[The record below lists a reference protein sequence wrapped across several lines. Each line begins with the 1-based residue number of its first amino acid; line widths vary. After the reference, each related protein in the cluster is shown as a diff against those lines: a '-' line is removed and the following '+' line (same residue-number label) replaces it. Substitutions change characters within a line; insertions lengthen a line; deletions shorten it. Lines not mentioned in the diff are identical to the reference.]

1 MLYDYHSM
9 NITFKCIICTFK
21 VITMRHPAKQLALT
35 EQIRTE
41 IHKGQYDDNQKLPTE
56 SEYSKRFGVSR
67 QTVRKALDALEA
79 EQLITRIQGSG
90 SYVNKGTVSPPKTG
104 QIAVICTYISEYI
117 FPSILRG
124 VENVT
129 KEKDYQLLIN
139 STNNSIASERSILSK
154 LVENPVDGIIVEGTK
169 TALPNPNKEFYFSL
183 AAKGI
188 PIVFINGFYPDVVG
202 ENVIHLVTDDYA
214 GGYLATSELIRA
226 GHRNICGIFKSDDRQ
241 GTERYSG
248 YMDAIVRLGAEV
260 RDNNVIWFTTESQDL
275 LYRNIGNLL
284 EKTDSACTG
293 VVCYNDQIASA
304 VIRCC
309 ENREGNAIRDV
320 ASFDKCLSITS
331 ETIDF
336 VSYPHPR
343 ERMGT
348 IAAEKLFNMISGRH
362 EESVVFPWE

>member
-1 MLYDYHSM
+1 MKKYIQLY
-9 NITFKCIICTFK
+9 NLLK
-21 VITMRHPAKQLALT
+21 
-35 EQIRTE
+35 EQITQNAL
-41 IHKGQYDDNQKLPTE
+41 IPGTQLPTE
-56 SEYSKRFGVSR
+56 HAIAAKYQVSR
-67 QTVRKALDALEA
+67 QTVRQALDL
-79 EQLITRIQGSG
+79 LRRDGYISSVQGSG
-90 SYVNKGTVSPPKTG
+90 SYVNKPPVSSPKTR

-154 LVENPVDGIIVEGTK
+154 LADNPVDGIIVEGTK
-169 TALPNPNKEFYFSL
+169 TALPNPNREFYFSL

-188 PIVFINGFYPDVVG
+188 PIVFINGFYPDVTG

-260 RDNNVIWFTTESQDL
+260 RDNNVIWFTTESKDMLYRSICDL
-275 LYRNIGNLL
+275 LN
-284 EKTDSACTG
+284 KTDRTCTG
-293 VVCYNDQIASA
+293 AVCYNDQIAST

-309 ENREGNAIRDV
+309 ESREGNAIRAV
-320 ASFDKCLSITS
+320 ASFDQCLGITS
-331 ETIDF
+331 ETIGF

-343 ERMGT
+343 EKMGT

>member
-1 MLYDYHSM
+1 MLYDG
-9 NITFKCIICTFK
+9 ITINSNGQDAADMKKSIKQNAII
-21 VITMRHPAKQLALT
+21 A
-35 EQIRTE
+35 QIKEE
-41 IHKGQYDDNQKLPTE
+41 IGQGKYANGEKLPTE
-56 SEYSKRFGVSR
+56 AEYSALFHVSR
-67 QTVRKALDALEA
+67 QTVRKALDTLEA

-90 SYVNKGTVSPPKTG
+90 SYVNKPAVSSPKTG

>member
-1 MLYDYHSM
+1 MLYDG
-9 NITFKCIICTFK
+9 ITSNPNGQDAADMKKPIKQNVIIDK
-21 VITMRHPAKQLALT
+21 IKA
-35 EQIRTE
+35 E
-41 IHKGQYDDNQKLPTE
+41 INSGKYENGDKMPTE
-56 SEYSKRFGVSR
+56 AEYSALYHVSR
-67 QTVRKALDALEA
+67 QTVRKALNVLEA
-79 EQLITRIQGSG
+79 EQIITRIQGSG
-90 SYVNKGTVSPPKTG
+90 SYVNSRTVSPPKTG

-169 TALPNPNKEFYFSL
+169 TALPNPNREFYFSL
-183 AAKGI
+183 AAMGI
-188 PIVFINGFYPDVVG
+188 PIVFINSFYPDVMV
-202 ENVIHLVTDDYA
+202 ENVIYLVTDDYA
-214 GGYLATSELIRA
+214 GGYLAASEMIRA

-260 RDNNVIWFTTESQDL
+260 RDNNVIWFSTESKDFLLQNIGDL
-275 LYRNIGNLL
+275 LMKID
-284 EKTDSACTG
+284 KTCTG
-293 VVCYNDQIASA
+293 AVCYNDQIAST
-304 VIRCC
+304 VIRYC
-309 ENREGNAIRDV
+309 ESSEERPIRTV
-320 ASFDKCLSITS
+320 ASFDKCLPISS

-336 VSYPHPR
+336 ISYPHPK
-343 ERMGT
+343 EKMGT
-348 IAAEKLFNMISGRH
+348 VAAEKLFNMISGRH

>member
-1 MLYDYHSM
+1 M
-9 NITFKCIICTFK
+9 KK
-21 VITMRHPAKQLALT
+21 PAKQNAIFT
-35 EQIRTE
+35 QIKEE
-41 IHKGQYDDNQKLPTE
+41 IGQGKYANGDKLPTE
-56 SEYSKRFGVSR
+56 AEYSALFHVSR

-90 SYVNKGTVSPPKTG
+90 SYVNKPAVSSPKTG

-154 LVENPVDGIIVEGTK
+154 LADNPVDGIIVEGTK
-169 TALPNPNKEFYFSL
+169 TALPNPNREFYFSL

-188 PIVFINGFYPDVVG
+188 PIVFINGFYPDVTG

-241 GTERYSG
+241 GTERYAG

-260 RDNNVIWFTTESQDL
+260 RDNNVIWFTTESKEMLCQD
-275 LYRNIGNLL
+275 IGNLMK
-284 EKTDSACTG
+284 KTDRECTG

-304 VIRCC
+304 VIRYC
-309 ENREGNAIRDV
+309 ESSEEHPIRTV
-320 ASFDKCLSITS
+320 ASFDKCLPISS

-336 VSYPHPR
+336 ISYPHPK
-343 ERMGT
+343 EKMGT
-348 IAAEKLFNMISGRH
+348 IAAEKLFNMISGRR
-362 EESVVFPWE
+362 EESIVFPWE

>member
-1 MLYDYHSM
+1 MKKPIKQ
-9 NITFKCIICTFK
+9 NVIIDK
-21 VITMRHPAKQLALT
+21 IKA
-35 EQIRTE
+35 E
-41 IHKGQYDDNQKLPTE
+41 INSGKYENGDKMPTE
-56 SEYSKRFGVSR
+56 VEYSALYHVSR

-90 SYVNKGTVSPPKTG
+90 SYVNRPAVSSRKTG

-154 LVENPVDGIIVEGTK
+154 LADNPVDGIIVEGTK
-169 TALPNPNKEFYFSL
+169 TALPNPNREFYFSL

-248 YMDAIVRLGAEV
+248 YMDAIIRLGAEV
-260 RDNNVIWFTTESQDL
+260 RDNNVIWFTTESKDM
-275 LYRNIGNLL
+275 LYRNIGDLL
-284 EKTDSACTG
+284 KKTDKTCTG
-293 VVCYNDQIASA
+293 AVCYNDQIASA
-304 VIRCC
+304 VIQCC
-309 ENREGNAIRDV
+309 ESRDGNAIRAV
-320 ASFDKCLSITS
+320 ASFDKCLPITS

-343 ERMGT
+343 EKMGT
-348 IAAEKLFNMISGRH
+348 VAAEKLFNMISGRH

>member
-1 MLYDYHSM
+1 MKKYIQLY
-9 NITFKCIICTFK
+9 NLLK
-21 VITMRHPAKQLALT
+21 
-35 EQIRTE
+35 EQITQNAL
-41 IHKGQYDDNQKLPTE
+41 IPGTQLPTE
-56 SEYSKRFGVSR
+56 HAIAAKYQVSR
-67 QTVRKALDALEA
+67 QTVRQALDL
-79 EQLITRIQGSG
+79 LRRDGYISSVQGSG
-90 SYVNKGTVSPPKTG
+90 SYVNKPPVSSPKTR

-154 LVENPVDGIIVEGTK
+154 LADNPVDGIIVEGTK
-169 TALPNPNKEFYFSL
+169 TALPNPNREFYFSL

-248 YMDAIVRLGAEV
+248 YMDAIIRLGAEV
-260 RDNNVIWFTTESQDL
+260 RDNNVIWFTTESKDMLYRSICDL
-275 LYRNIGNLL
+275 LN
-284 EKTDSACTG
+284 KTDRTCTG
-293 VVCYNDQIASA
+293 AVCYNDQIAST

-309 ENREGNAIRDV
+309 ESREGNAIRAV
-320 ASFDKCLSITS
+320 ASFDQCLGITS
-331 ETIDF
+331 ETIGF

-343 ERMGT
+343 EKMGT
-348 IAAEKLFNMISGRH
+348 IAAEKLFNMISGKH

>member
-1 MLYDYHSM
+1 MKKPVKQ
-9 NITFKCIICTFK
+9 N
-21 VITMRHPAKQLALT
+21 VITDKIKA
-35 EQIRTE
+35 E
-41 IHKGQYDDNQKLPTE
+41 INSGKYNNGDKIPTE
-56 SEYSKRFGVSR
+56 AEYSALYHVSR
-67 QTVRKALDALEA
+67 QTVRKALNVLEA

-90 SYVNKGTVSPPKTG
+90 SYVNIRTVPSPKTG

-129 KEKDYQLLIN
+129 KEKNYQLLIN

-183 AAKGI
+183 AAMGI
-188 PIVFINGFYPDVVG
+188 PIVFINGFYPDVTR

-214 GGYLATSELIRA
+214 GGYLATSELIQA
-226 GHRNICGIFKSDDRQ
+226 GHQNICGIFKSDDRQ

-248 YMDAIVRLGAEV
+248 YMDAIIRLGAKV
-260 RDNNVIWFTTESQDL
+260 QDNNVIWFTTESKNL
-275 LYRNIGNLL
+275 LYRSIGDLL
-284 EKTDSACTG
+284 EKTDRTCTG
-293 VVCYNDQIASA
+293 AVCYNDQIASA
-304 VIRCC
+304 VIRYC
-309 ENREGNAIRDV
+309 ESHDDNAIRAV
-320 ASFDKCLSITS
+320 VSFDKCLGISS

-336 VSYPHPR
+336 VSYPHPK
-343 ERMGT
+343 EKMGT

>member
-1 MLYDYHSM
+1 MKKYIQLY
-9 NITFKCIICTFK
+9 NLLK
-21 VITMRHPAKQLALT
+21 
-35 EQIRTE
+35 EQITQNAL
-41 IHKGQYDDNQKLPTE
+41 IPGTQLPTE
-56 SEYSKRFGVSR
+56 HAIAAKYQVSR
-67 QTVRKALDALEA
+67 QTVRQALDL
-79 EQLITRIQGSG
+79 LRRDGYISSVQGSG
-90 SYVNKGTVSPPKTG
+90 SYVNRSAVSSPKTG

-154 LVENPVDGIIVEGTK
+154 LADNPVDGIIVEGTK
-169 TALPNPNKEFYFSL
+169 TALPNPNREFYFSL

-188 PIVFINGFYPDVVG
+188 PIVFINGFYPDVTG

-241 GTERYSG
+241 GTERYAG

-260 RDNNVIWFTTESQDL
+260 RDNNVIWFTTESKEMLCQD
-275 LYRNIGNLL
+275 IGNLMK
-284 EKTDSACTG
+284 KTDRECTG
-293 VVCYNDQIASA
+293 AVCYNDQIAST
-304 VIRCC
+304 VIRYC
-309 ENREGNAIRDV
+309 ESSEERPIRTV
-320 ASFDKCLSITS
+320 ASFDKCLPISS

-336 VSYPHPR
+336 ISYPHPK
-343 ERMGT
+343 EKMGT
-348 IAAEKLFNMISGRH
+348 VAAEKLFNMISGMH

>member
-1 MLYDYHSM
+1 MKKYIQLY
-9 NITFKCIICTFK
+9 NLLK
-21 VITMRHPAKQLALT
+21 
-35 EQIRTE
+35 EQITQNAL
-41 IHKGQYDDNQKLPTE
+41 IPGTQLPTE
-56 SEYSKRFGVSR
+56 HAIAAKYQVSR
-67 QTVRKALDALEA
+67 QTVRQALDL
-79 EQLITRIQGSG
+79 LRRDGYISSVQGSG
-90 SYVNKGTVSPPKTG
+90 SYVNKPPVSSPKTR

-154 LVENPVDGIIVEGTK
+154 LADNPVDGIIVEGTK
-169 TALPNPNKEFYFSL
+169 TALPNPNREFYFSL

-188 PIVFINGFYPDVVG
+188 PIVFINGFYPDVTG

-260 RDNNVIWFTTESQDL
+260 RDNNVIWFTTESKDMLYRSICDL
-275 LYRNIGNLL
+275 LN
-284 EKTDSACTG
+284 KTDRTCTG
-293 VVCYNDQIASA
+293 AVCYNDQIAST

>member
-1 MLYDYHSM
+1 MKKYIQLY
-9 NITFKCIICTFK
+9 NLLK
-21 VITMRHPAKQLALT
+21 
-35 EQIRTE
+35 EQITQNAL
-41 IHKGQYDDNQKLPTE
+41 IPGTQLPTE
-56 SEYSKRFGVSR
+56 HAIAAKYQVSR
-67 QTVRKALDALEA
+67 QTVRQALDL
-79 EQLITRIQGSG
+79 LRRDGYISSVQGSG
-90 SYVNKGTVSPPKTG
+90 SYVNRPAVSSPKTG

-154 LVENPVDGIIVEGTK
+154 LADNPVDGIIVEGTK
-169 TALPNPNKEFYFSL
+169 TALPNPNREFYFSL

-188 PIVFINGFYPDVVG
+188 PIVFINGFYPDVTG

-241 GTERYSG
+241 GTERYAG

-260 RDNNVIWFTTESQDL
+260 RDNNVIWFTTESKEMLCQD
-275 LYRNIGNLL
+275 IGNLMK
-284 EKTDSACTG
+284 KTDRECTG
-293 VVCYNDQIASA
+293 AVCYNDQIAST
-304 VIRCC
+304 VIRYC
-309 ENREGNAIRDV
+309 ESSEERPIRTV
-320 ASFDKCLSITS
+320 ASFDKCLPISS

-336 VSYPHPR
+336 ISYPHPK
-343 ERMGT
+343 EKMGT
-348 IAAEKLFNMISGRH
+348 VAAEKLFNMISGRH

>member
-1 MLYDYHSM
+1 MKKYIQLY
-9 NITFKCIICTFK
+9 NLLK
-21 VITMRHPAKQLALT
+21 
-35 EQIRTE
+35 EQITQNAL
-41 IHKGQYDDNQKLPTE
+41 IPGTQLPTE
-56 SEYSKRFGVSR
+56 HAIAAKYQVSR
-67 QTVRKALDALEA
+67 QTVRQALDL
-79 EQLITRIQGSG
+79 LRRDGYISSVQGSG
-90 SYVNKGTVSPPKTG
+90 SYVNKPAVSSPKTG

-154 LVENPVDGIIVEGTK
+154 LADNPVDGIIVEGTK
-169 TALPNPNKEFYFSL
+169 TALPNPNREFYFSL

-188 PIVFINGFYPDVVG
+188 PIVFINGFYPDVTG

-260 RDNNVIWFTTESQDL
+260 RDNNVIWFTTESKDMLYRSIGDL
-275 LYRNIGNLL
+275 LN
-284 EKTDSACTG
+284 KTDRTCTG
-293 VVCYNDQIASA
+293 AVCYNDQIASA

-309 ENREGNAIRDV
+309 ESREGNPIRAV
-320 ASFDKCLSITS
+320 ASFDQCLGITS

-336 VSYPHPR
+336 VSYPHPK
-343 ERMGT
+343 EKMGT
-348 IAAEKLFNMISGRH
+348 IAAEKLFNMISGKH